1 MSVKDGW
8 DCHRLQLCMTSVLAL
23 TFWLHA
29 TGEQQPGGT
38 AAFLKSATAEVY
50 GTSGDVASLED
61 RVGRRKYY
69 AERGGGQGFKR

>member
-1 MSVKDGW
+1 MTRARHD
-8 DCHRLQLCMTSVLAL
+8 LCVNAHSIDS
-23 TFWLHA
+23 WPRA

-69 AERGGGQGFKR
+69 AERGGGHGFKR